1 MVKVCTAR
9 FNHDTLNENLQWRRQ
24 KNKLTHCVYG
34 SPCTMKKGI
43 KDGEWLI
50 VLEMH
55 NDINKIIGVGLVRNS
70 PSRCNKIYS
79 CGNYNRYT
87 YEGKSRID
95 LSGGADDVYFKFTEE
110 EQIVIRMLE
119 MLLFYGQK
127 HCKRAKGICELP
139 VRVNS
144 LYDFKGCLKNL
155 MLRYL
160 MSSKKNEFI

>member
-9 FNHDTLNENLQWRRQ
+9 FNHDTLSENLEWKIK
-24 KNKLTHCVYG
+24 KNKPPTHCVYG
-34 SPCTMKKGI
+34 SPCAMKKDI

-70 PSRCNKIYS
+70 PFRCNKIYS

-87 YEGKSRID
+87 YEGKLRID
-95 LSGGADDVYFKFTEE
+95 LSGAGADAASFKFTEE

-139 VRVNS
+139 GRVSS

-155 MLRYL
+155 VLRCI
-160 MSSKKNEFI
+160 MSSKKK

>member
-1 MVKVCTAR
+1 
-9 FNHDTLNENLQWRRQ
+9 
-24 KNKLTHCVYG
+24 
-34 SPCTMKKGI
+34 
-43 KDGEWLI
+43 
-50 VLEMH
+50 
-55 NDINKIIGVGLVRNS
+55 VRNS

-87 YEGKSRID
+87 YEGKLRID
-95 LSGGADDVYFKFTEE
+95 LSGSADDVSFKFTEE

-139 VRVNS
+139 GRVSS

-155 MLRYL
+155 MLRCL
-160 MSSKKNEFI
+160 MSSKKNELI